1 MISIVVPVFNEEESL
16 KSFFSELT
24 SVTETIGTHEIVFI
38 DDGSTDDS
46 LQLLKQFAEKN
57 KNVRVF
63 SFRANQGKAEAL
75 TMGFQQARGE
85 YVITLDADLQDKP
98 TEIPKFIEKSKEGID
113 LVCGW
118 RKDRRDKSQMVII
131 SRIFNKVLGRLFGL
145 KLHDYNCGFKL
156 YTKEAAESLR
166 LYGGMHR
173 FIPLL
178 VHQQGFIVDE
188 IVVFHQPRQ
197 YGKSKYGFSKIK
209 DLPDIFTM
217 LFLAGYSRRP
227 LHFFGS
233 IGGVS
238 MFLGF
243 LILFYL
249 TILRFLGE
257 SIGGRPLLLL
267 GILLLLVGFQIF
279 FTGFLAELIISVN
292 QKSHVHFPLK
302 YTSDNT

>member
-1 MISIVVPVFNEEESL
+1 MLSIVVPVFNEEESL
-16 KSFFSELT
+16 DAFFTELV
-24 SVTETIGTHEIVFI
+24 SVVDTLGKYEIVFI

-46 LQLLKQFAEKN
+46 LTLLKQFADKN
-57 KNVRVF
+57 KSVRVF
-63 SFRANQGKAEAL
+63 SFRTNQGKSEAL
-75 TMGFQQARGE
+75 TVGFQQAQGE
-85 YVITLDADLQDKP
+85 MVITLDADLQDKP
-98 TEIPKFIEKSKEGID
+98 SEIPKFIEKSKEGID
-113 LVCGW
+113 LICGW

-131 SRIFNKVLGRLFGL
+131 SRVFNKVIGRLFGL

-156 YTKEAAESLR
+156 YTKAAAESLR

-188 IVVFHQPRQ
+188 MVVSHQPRK

-217 LFLAGYSRRP
+217 LFLARYSKRP

-233 IGGVS
+233 IGGAC
-238 MFLGF
+238 MIFGF
-243 LILFYL
+243 IILSYL
-249 TILRFLGE
+249 SILKFFGE

-292 QKSHVHFPLK
+292 QKRMMHFPLK

>member
-1 MISIVVPVFNEEESL
+1 MVSVVVPVYNEEESL
-16 KSFFSELT
+16 KAFIAELFSVLEI
-24 SVTETIGTHEIVFI
+24 IGKYEILFI

-46 LQLLKQFAEKN
+46 LAMLKTFAEKN
-57 KNVRVF
+57 KAIRIF
-63 SFRANQGKAEAL
+63 SFRTNQGKAEAL
-75 TMGFQQARGE
+75 TMGFQKARGD
-85 YVITLDADLQDKP
+85 YIITLDADLQDKP

-131 SRIFNKVLGRLFGL
+131 SRIFNKVIGRLFGL

-188 IVVFHQPRQ
+188 IVVSHQPRQ

-217 LFLAGYSRRP
+217 LFLARYSRRP
-227 LHFFGS
+227 LHFFGF
-233 IGGVS
+233 IGGIS

-243 LILFYL
+243 VILFYL
-249 TILRFLGE
+249 SILRFLGE
-257 SIGGRPLLLL
+257 SIGRRPLLLL
-267 GILLLLVGFQIF
+267 GILLLLAGFQIF
-279 FTGFLAELIISVN
+279 FTGFLAELITSLN
-292 QKSHVHFPLK
+292 QKTHVHFSLK
-302 YTSDNT
+302 YSSDTT